1 MYLADVMGTVVMT
14 AKHPAYE
21 GQRLLWVQPL
31 DKDFKPQGDRII
43 AVDKSQ
49 AGQGDR
55 VLLMREGSGIR
66 QILGREKGMPVAQAV
81 KEAVPIRSLIVGIVD
96 AVEQGS

>member
-1 MYLADVMGTVVMT
+1 MYLADVMGTVVMS
-14 AKHPAYE
+14 AKHPTYE

-43 AVDKSQ
+43 AVDKAQ

-55 VLLMREGSGIR
+55 VLLLREGSGIR
-66 QILGREKGMPVAQAV
+66 QIFGREKGLPVAQAV
-81 KEAVPIRSLIVGIVD
+81 KEALPIRSVVVGIVD

>member
-21 GQRLLWVQPL
+21 GHRLLWVQPL

-55 VLLMREGSGIR
+55 VLLLREGSGIR
-66 QILGREKGMPVAQAV
+66 QILGRDKGIPVGQAV
-81 KEAVPIRSLIVGIVD
+81 KEAVPIRSLVVGIVD